1 MLKRFKYFWQLY
13 LLAVAM
19 RRFGAIRSLNHIE
32 LVPSWAPKLLRA
44 LTFYILRR
52 AHVPEKDGER
62 LAAAIATM
70 GPAYIKLGQ
79 TLATRPDLVGRPL
92 AEGLAT
98 LQDRLPPFSFAK
110 AKDAIETELDQ
121 PLDSIFATFGEDA
134 IAAASI
140 AQVHK
145 ATLKDGRAVAV
156 KVLRPD
162 VEKRFKRDL
171 ELFDW
176 LASEAEKHVV
186 EARRLRLK
194 KVVAKVRET
203 VNREMDL
210 RLEAAAAA
218 ELAGNMDGEPGY
230 RLPKIEWELTARRVM
245 VLEWVDGIRV
255 SDRDALEAA
264 GHDLPNLGVTV
275 VQVFLKQ
282 ALRDGFFHADLHQGN
297 LLVEDDGTIVAIDF
311 GIMGRLTSL
320 ERRFLAEILYGFI
333 RRDYR
338 RVAEVHFDAG
348 YVPRTESV
356 EEFAQAMRS
365 IADPIMDLPV
375 EEISAGKLLAQLFA
389 TTERF
394 NMQTQPQ
401 LLVLQRT
408 MVMAE
413 GMALHLNHRSNMWQM
428 SEPVIEAWVRDN
440 LSPEIQLADALNK
453 LPRLLERLPA
463 RLERWLDEDETA
475 NGQVDFET
483 EPAPESVQNT
493 SSSLWPF
500 AFGLIVGAAVL
511 KILTL

>member
-1 MLKRFKYFWQLY
+1 MLTRLKYFWQLY

-19 RRFGAIRSLNHIE
+19 RRHGAIRALTHIE
-32 LVPSWAPKLLRA
+32 LVPSWGPKLLRT
-44 LTFYILRR
+44 LTFYIVQRSGL
-52 AHVPEKDGER
+52 PEKDGER

-79 TLATRPDLVGRPL
+79 TLATRPDLVGRPI
-92 AEGLAT
+92 AEGLST

-110 AKDAIETELDQ
+110 AKAAIEAEFAQ
-121 PLDSIFATFGEDA
+121 PIGDIFSHFEEDA

-145 ATLKDGRAVAV
+145 AELKDGRAVAV

-162 VEKRFKRDL
+162 IEKRFNRDL
-171 ELFDW
+171 ALFEW
-176 LASEAEKHVV
+176 LSGEAEKQSV

-218 ELAGNMDGEPGY
+218 ELAGNMEGETGY
-230 RLPKIEWELTARRVM
+230 RLPKIEWELTARHVM

-255 SDRDALEAA
+255 ADREALEAA
-264 GHDLPNLGVTV
+264 GHDLQSLGLTV
-275 VQVFLKQ
+275 VQIFLKQ

-297 LLVEDDGTIVAIDF
+297 LLVEEDGTIVAIDF

-348 YVPRTESV
+348 YVPRGESV

-428 SEPVIEAWVRDN
+428 SEPVLETWVRDN
-440 LSPEIQLADALNK
+440 LSPEIQLADALNR

-463 RLERWLDEDETA
+463 RLERWLDEEELRTDDDHA
-475 NGQVDFET
+475 FT
-483 EPAPESVQNT
+483 EAPAPTEKAT
-493 SSSLWPF
+493 SPLWPF
-500 AFGLIVGAAVL
+500 AFGLIVGAAIL
-511 KILTL
+511 KILVL